1 MFGQVFQTGDL
12 ASIAALV
19 VLEGLLSADNALVLA
34 IMVRHLPKGLRQRAL
49 LYGIGGSFALRL
61 IAIVFATTVL
71 KLWWLQ
77 GVGALYL
84 LALPV
89 RHFATHGSRQSTK
102 PVGAGFW
109 QTVVA
114 VELTDVAFAV
124 DSVLAGVSFVDNRQE
139 KIWVV
144 YTGAMIGILLLRFAA
159 GMFIKLLDRYPIFDH
174 LAYVLV
180 GWVGVKLMVLSA
192 HSLDRVHPDWISGH
206 VPEMPPAVFWSVLG
220 LIVVGGSAL
229 AIMRGRPQGIDEDE
243 TEAFDVQNA
252 CTLRRPQGPPEP

>member
-1 MFGQVFQTGDL
+1 MFGQVFQTSDL

-34 IMVRHLPKGLRQRAL
+34 IMVRHLPKKLRQRAL

-61 IAIVFATTVL
+61 LAIVFATTVL

-77 GVGALYL
+77 GVGAVYL
-84 LALPV
+84 LAMPIK
-89 RHFATHGSRQSTK
+89 HFATHKSRNDAK

-124 DSVLAGVSFVDNRQE
+124 DSVLAGVSFVDNRQD

-144 YTGAMIGILLLRFAA
+144 YSGAMVGILMLRFAA
-159 GMFIKLLDRYPIFDH
+159 GAFMKLLDKFPIFDH

-180 GWVGVKLMVLSA
+180 GWVGVKLMALSA
-192 HSLDRVHPDWISGH
+192 HSLDRVHPDWIAGH
-206 VPEMPPAVFWSVLG
+206 VPEMPPAVFWTVLAI
-220 LIVVGGSAL
+220 IVFGGSIL
-229 AIMRGRPQGIDEDE
+229 AITRGKPQEQCEDDAEAEDFQKACALRLPEDE
-243 TEAFDVQNA
+243 V
-252 CTLRRPQGPPEP
+252 EP